1 MTCKRYL
8 VGTMSHSA
16 PEKTKIVTAIVIGAG
31 CRGSGYASYALCD
44 RHPFKVIGV
53 AEPRDDFRNKF
64 VDKYKIPKEN
74 IFKDWKDAAQK
85 EKIADCVIICTQDK
99 LHKEPAVAFAKL
111 KYHILLEKPMAPTE
125 GECREIVK
133 TCKSEGVLLQVC
145 HVLRYSPWAMKI
157 KEIID
162 SGRIGDVVNIQH
174 LEPVGHWHFAH
185 SFVRGNWSNEM
196 ESSNSLLQ
204 KCCHDL
210 DLINF
215 WMGKNRCEKIS
226 SFGNLSHFSHEH
238 KPKGAASR
246 CLDCPSSIE
255 RVCPYSAK
263 KVYLE
268 KIANGHKG
276 WPLSILHSSPDIENI
291 TELLKTGPYGKC
303 VYDCDNDVMSNQVV
317 NMQFKNGAT
326 ASMTMIAFT
335 EAICDRKVT
344 VFGTKGELQ
353 CHGAGH
359 SLVLYDF
366 TRGDHDRIDTTAKM
380 MKGLSG
386 HGGADFYCMDSFVEA
401 IVQND
406 PEKIRTGPDE
416 TFYSHMLVFAAEKA
430 RKETKVVSM
439 APDGTFT

>member
-1 MTCKRYL
+1 
-8 VGTMSHSA
+8 MSHHFAHSA

-64 VDKYKIPKEN
+64 VDKYKIPTEN

-85 EKIADCVIICTQDK
+85 EKIADCVIVCTQDK
-99 LHKEPAVAFAKL
+99 LHKDPAVAFAKL

-125 GECREIVK
+125 EECREIVK

-185 SFVRGNWSNEM
+185 SYVRGNWHK
-196 ESSNSLLQ
+196 ESDSSSSLLA

-210 DLINF
+210 DLINY
-215 WMGKNRCEKIS
+215 WMGSKNRCEKIS
-226 SFGNLSHFSHEH
+226 SFGKLSHFSKDN

-246 CLDCPSSIE
+246 CLDCPSAIE

-268 KIANGHKG
+268 KIAYGHKG

-291 TELLKTGPYGKC
+291 TEQLKTGPYGKC

-326 ASMTMIAFT
+326 ANMTMIAFT
-335 EAICDRKVT
+335 EATCDRKVT

-401 IVQND
+401 VVQND

-416 TFYSHMLVFAAEKA
+416 TLYSHMLVFAAEKA
-430 RKETKVVSM
+430 RKENKVVSM
-439 APDGTFT
+439 SQDGTFT